1 MRALNSAHGQ
11 ITHQSSF
18 KLNVD
23 CHMEPDTTVQIL
35 YVARSRVNGTITGTG
50 RFNGTMAFYT
60 SRSFAQVV
68 GGVMKSAA
76 LFVHTCTVEKQEQY
90 ISMYLHT
97 KYSYTLY
104 MQ

>member
-23 CHMEPDTTVQIL
+23 CHMELDTTVQIL

-68 GGVMKSAA
+68 GGS
-76 LFVHTCTVEKQEQY
+76 
-90 ISMYLHT
+90 
-97 KYSYTLY
+97 
-104 MQ
+104 